1 MTNTIS
7 NTDDTIDSRDV
18 IARVEELQGERDN
31 LSETIAD
38 CEDNTAAPGLAEEAK
53 QALADWLVSEEGQ
66 ELAALKKLAE
76 EAEGYAADWQYGEQL
91 IRDDYFNTA
100 MDEMVADCYDFG
112 KDLPFWATIT
122 LDYSALQQDY
132 TSVDFDGV
140 TYWVR

>member
-18 IARVEELQGERDN
+18 IARIEELTTERDDFAESCDEN
-31 LSETIAD
+31 LRDRQVAAWDDTDEGK
-38 CEDNTAAPGLAEEAK
+38 ELTALTQLA
-53 QALADWLVSEEGQ
+53 S
-66 ELAALKKLAE
+66 

-91 IRDDYFNTA
+91 IRDSYFPQA
-100 MDEMVADCYDFG
+100 MDEMIADCYDFG

-122 LDYSALQQDY
+122 LDYDALRQDY
-132 TSVDFDGV
+132 TSVYFDGV